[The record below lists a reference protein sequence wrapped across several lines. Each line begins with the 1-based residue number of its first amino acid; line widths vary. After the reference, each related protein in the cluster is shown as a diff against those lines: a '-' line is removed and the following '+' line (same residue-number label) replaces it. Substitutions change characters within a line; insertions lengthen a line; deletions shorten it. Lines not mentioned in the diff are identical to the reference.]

1 MGAPGP
7 DLIASRARL
16 RSPRR
21 RGKPQRQN
29 TGRTRRSGVFYHPR
43 WGNHGEELLFHTSRY
58 YACTEDFLRR
68 VSGSRGFG
76 MGAYRAQ
83 RLSDT
88 DRNVMA
94 RLLRRPP
101 GRATA
106 RAVIALMSRLQGC
119 GKRPP
124 RRNPRIIRR
133 AMGTWVAPAP
143 RQRRSDLPPEDPF
156 LNLAARFAL
165 PVRRQGHHLW
175 IPLATLRPLLDAS
188 HPALRQAFHDAI
200 EQLHEG
206 GFHLHGMHREG

>member
-1 MGAPGP
+1 MGAPGA
-7 DLIASRARL
+7 DLIASHTRL
-16 RSPRR
+16 RSRLRRGNPRR
-21 RGKPQRQN
+21 RNAGQARK
-29 TGRTRRSGVFYHPR
+29 SGVFYHPR

-68 VSGSRGFG
+68 FSGSRRFE

-124 RRNPRIIRR
+124 QRNPRIIRR
-133 AMGTWVAPAP
+133 VTGTWVAPGP
-143 RQRRSDLPPEDPF
+143 RRHRGDLPPEDPF

-165 PVRRQGHHLW
+165 PVRRQGHHFW

-188 HPALRQAFHDAI
+188 NPALRQAFHDAI

-206 GFHLHGMHREG
+206 GFHLHGMHREE